1 MTILL
6 PLVAGG
12 HFGQQHAD
20 RDMPG
25 KGKKP
30 GVLSPGRISV

>member
-1 MTILL
+1 MIILL

-20 RDMPG
+20 RDMPR
-25 KGKKP
+25 KCKRP

>member
-1 MTILL
+1 MIILL
-6 PLVAGG
+6 PLLVGG

-25 KGKKP
+25 KCKKP
-30 GVLSPGRISV
+30 GALSPGRISV